1 METPV
6 SPASEESPIRP
17 LEEKDVAAF
26 VDSLWESSQPLLKIR
41 YDALEE
47 GPTRN
52 AVGYV
57 LSERTGQL
65 IDQLAQQ
72 KGYEASVKWLAQG
85 LRDKTIDQNFVDA
98 ATSVIAAKAKEG
110 PAEFSAQDLAEMV
123 KAAPAV
129 FSDLKTGVGA
139 LLSRAPQA
147 AMELT
152 GAMASVPTDFRNTRL
167 MAMSSLQGGSESLRL
182 LQRGLRL
189 VHQYAMMKASPEEF
203 AEMFSEPEIKK
214 RVSID
219 IPIQNALIALE
230 RGESLS
236 RSDADGQ
243 FAQIV
248 DPRDVPL
255 IQPMGEITDF
265 SNYIPFGVGTKVAKA
280 GAEAAKGA
288 SAAVRMVSVAERAAQ
303 EAAERAA
310 KEATVSMPRRVVGT
324 AVEATGAA
332 AEKALE
338 KPLVRGVVAGVSAAA
353 VGSSPGTVLAAALAG
368 GSDLSRAAMKAVPG
382 GVKATGKAIKK
393 PAAGPFGALVSI
405 AEDMGRGALG
415 GTASMIPLSL
425 VAESPEERGALLAGG
440 LVYGAAGAGATSVA
454 RTTKGAVSDFGRS
467 FFRPDSAPVPESAR
481 APVTAYGVDAAMDAA
496 HKRFTDTMPADLVNR
511 VEALRDLVGDN
522 SEVYVVSPGDYTAM
536 GLGNS
541 SGYAFKRPNGSNV
554 AVIRGGSEALFH
566 EVGHVIWASLN
577 PAEQKTLVNAVLD
590 GYTVDEL
597 LQMEKYYTSRGIT
610 IQSQNQLIE
619 EVLAENFQVALNG
632 GPLGKL
638 GTPQSLAANVY
649 SAIGRMAERR
659 GFRNILPGTD
669 VVTSETLRFQ
679 PSFIVQEA
687 LRSAMEARNFD
698 FSGTPPVT
706 GPAPAAATPAPA
718 PAAATPAPAPAAA
731 TPAPAPAPAP
741 AAGDVVEL
749 GPIPST
755 SLLSEEA
762 VKERLRARAADEV
775 ADLLDKVDGGG
786 AAPALTPEA
795 EDMLNKL
802 SAGGAAP
809 SFVSKNLERIAAEN
823 GVEVTDKTTP
833 NQIVDGLKKKKSL
846 YTTARKRKQ
855 IGQPPS
861 SVTQEVGQEEQEA
874 PPEIQKQ
881 NEDLFK
887 AEVAKP
893 RAERGAFEL
902 PYSSAEETEAS
913 PTSREG
919 LTQPQ
924 RAEQRA
930 LADTGG
936 KAGASGPLRRLYNK
950 VTVPYLYKVAKKSG
964 KPTITGF
971 SVDKVLRNID
981 MLAGWMK
988 RNPVAAQR
996 IRDRT
1001 GVQSFGSPEFVAQ
1014 FQAFLANQANGY
1026 RGDGKPLTLLP
1037 ENDPEG
1043 MPPPTPGYTPV
1054 PVPEGAARL
1063 INSLMGVR
1071 NAFDPKADA
1080 SVREAFV
1087 QRLAEANGVQVVEVN
1102 EVGEKGRTATEY
1114 NPVNKLLRDEGFD
1127 TNLFHVAIEQLRV
1140 RRMFATAKPR
1150 PDLSGLR
1157 APVQGT
1163 IQIGY
1168 MPAPLP
1174 GTPEANKFRPKGN
1187 PDTVKAADNYVRRAF
1202 GRDYVPHTEYEE
1214 LPEAKLKEIA
1224 DYFENEAKDEPE
1236 NPEVLRSYQAMAAE
1250 TIEQYKAMLDAG
1262 IQPEPFFGQGEPY
1275 PSSDAMMRDVR
1286 DNKHLFFL
1294 RTDSAFGQGDENP
1307 NSPLLQ
1313 KSGIKIGDTELL
1325 VNDVFRVVHDYF
1337 GHTQQGFQFG
1347 PRGEFNAWRS
1357 HSKMYSDAAQGAV
1370 AAETLAQNAW
1380 VNFGPHLRR
1389 PDGSIPT
1396 KGQPGYIEPRD
1407 RPFGAQKAF
1416 SLPARLRQF
1425 DKPGTGLGF
1434 ENFFTSVTKGTFGKS
1449 DKPFKPELTL
1459 PETLFPAVEAKNRH
1473 SGNFDDHIAKSIPT
1487 FYEAQIAV
1495 VDSLSKMPAG
1505 SKVLDIAAS
1514 EGSFGKAV
1522 TELSQGGVET
1532 VSLDPNPAMAEF
1544 FRTKSEVPG
1553 ATYFTDAF
1561 LNGFDAGDRQVDAFQ
1576 TDERFDAIHESMG
1589 FQFIDPDRASQ
1600 VDEVKR
1606 LLKPDGIFVTEEKVR
1621 NPNWAANE
1629 TLKDQ
1634 QHKNKYFTPTELAE
1648 KDKQVGFAQSTNEKK
1663 SVGMVSNMVSQET
1676 LENVLRE
1683 RFDYVV
1689 QYWDAGNFKGYV
1701 ASDSRVALDRFLN
1714 DLNLPQSK
1722 FSTEAT
1728 PRDISPPKTMDE
1740 AGDQT
1745 FSAPAG
1751 EVRFMPAPALDTP
1764 EFKRWFGRSQVVN
1777 VNGAPKVMYHG
1788 TSAPDFTYFNPKADR
1803 KPKPVAFLSPDPV
1816 FASLFAGGWDNQYFT
1831 NARVYPVYVSAENIF
1846 DYRNLKHLIRLVEA
1860 LRSVEPSGLDYQSVE
1875 EIKFDLQR
1883 GHWKTLELPGV
1894 LETVL
1899 SFGHDGLYVAE
1910 RGAEGPYDYRR
1921 VNLAVFDAS
1930 QVKSAIGNVGAWGQR
1945 PLTDAELARFGLTA
1959 EQARKAQQVYADIRF
1974 MPAPA
1979 LDTPEFKKWFGASKI
1994 RNENGAPQVMYHGTR
2009 FWGSPRG
2016 DFTVFSPGY
2025 ETGLIFASPAPNTAN
2040 IFASSKSRNGDLE
2053 YSVGSRVYPLYVR
2066 AENPFDFREQD
2077 HIDRLGDELEKH
2089 LGPKWLDK
2097 VYPDVLNVG
2106 DAPTRGDWEATVS
2119 RGWWA
2124 SLEGNETLNAIKSL
2138 GFDGVYVWENGVVNI
2153 GVFDSKQ
2160 VKSATGNTG
2169 AWGQRPLTDAELAK
2183 FNLTAEEARRAQEQ
2197 GDIQFM
2203 PLADEK
2209 LLPRNVQFKRSR
2221 MEGSVGGVIPLV
2233 HFSSVEYPRGRLD
2246 PKKTSGRGAATP
2258 TDLRGLPR
2266 GYFYTVGTDY
2276 ESRISSRPV
2285 IYSAVVDGNAVYD
2298 LDSDPLGYRGIVNRE
2313 KADQML
2319 VDEGFVGMRGTV
2331 GSTEMVALFEPV
2343 KVDKASPEEVFKR
2356 RDLAERRRR
2365 EVSAGVAFMPA
2376 PAPNTP
2382 EFKRWFGD
2390 SKVVDENGKPIRA
2403 FHGTSNEFT
2412 KFKSQRDL
2420 AAEGDPF
2427 FSYFGEVTDHPSS
2440 LGFWFSAES
2449 QNKRRYVKGNAEAVA
2464 SVFAGQATGSAV
2476 YPVFLS
2482 IKNPREFL
2490 NWDDLNLAVEKAG
2503 SSSSL
2508 REKLLNEGY
2517 DGLVIRDSQTDL
2529 NVLRD
2534 DWVAFEPTQ
2543 VKSATGNTGAFG
2555 QRPLTDAELSKFS
2568 LTAEEAQQAQERGD
2582 IRFMAGQTPEDNA
2595 PLAGEQIS
2603 TSDFMRVAAALAG
2616 EGEDAPA
2623 AVADYDP
2630 ANPPK
2635 NSALQIIYSANPELT
2650 MPEGGQTISGV
2661 GFQLQR
2667 AAQEVNGGRITSKNI
2682 TLEQM
2687 KRIARLVADETLAA
2701 LKRKGNAVDW
2711 YTKAIKRTLVIGREL
2726 FSVFKDPEALAASP
2740 AKFESIKDAEFG
2752 LMAALAITSQNL
2764 DVSDNSNYA
2773 VEQFEILIR
2782 TGRFDPSKRY
2792 GTKAEAIS
2800 SNLELANQ
2808 LLDEKGWAGLR
2819 RFCAKDF
2826 TVKQLSSA
2834 ASKVLGEK
2842 VTIDGYVDDVVQGA
2856 AIFGPKIGQGFLQN
2870 LLGRF
2875 DPITIDLWARRMW
2888 GRLTGDTMPEGV
2900 KPEQLAEW
2908 LDAHREAGVEL
2919 PESLRGIPTVTQKTK
2934 SGTSFLTVPAE
2945 AFAAFQSDR
2954 ARTQAFEEFNDVQE
2968 AKWQAVY
2975 KQLRLPMT
2983 PEMAE
2988 GIRSGTISLE
2998 QAAREVQG
3006 ILESRE
3012 RAWEA
3017 YSEQISRQA
3026 EVTAQRREA
3035 AWSAYSIAVDER
3047 LKQAK
3052 TDREALWKSYVASTP
3067 RDQRASK
3074 PNWSAAQPSLE
3085 RKLRKTEFMS
3095 ALEAQEVAEGLVPA
3109 APADRKRKPKKTF
3122 LRDLDASEGRTDV
3135 ITAKKLSDGK
3145 PRWAKSA
3152 AVVEKLFKP
3161 IDAPTNLDRRVIRQ
3175 VFLMARE
3182 LLSAQGVD
3190 LTNADLQAT
3199 LWYPEKDIWSFLA
3212 EGKQSN
3218 LKLSYDSEFLRI
3230 AESRGVA
3237 DAARSA
3243 IAKSRLR

>member
-6 SPASEESPIRP
+6 SPASEEPPIRP

-72 KGYEASVKWLAQG
+72 KGYEAIVKWLARG

-230 RGESLS
+230 KGQSLS
-236 RSDADGQ
+236 RTDADGQ

-255 IQPMGEITDF
+255 IQPVGEITDF

-511 VEALRDLVGDN
+511 VEALRDLVGNN
-522 SEVYVVSPGDYTAM
+522 SEVYVLSAKDFDQFRTQ
-536 GLGNS
+536 LGAPAS
-541 SGYAFKRPNGSNV
+541 SGMQFTRPNGTQV
-554 AVIRGGSEALFH
+554 AVVRGQSESLFH
-566 EVGHVIWASLN
+566 EVGHIIWKSLN
-577 PAEQKTLVNAVLD
+577 SAEQKTLVNAVLD

-698 FSGTPPVT
+698 FSGTPP
-706 GPAPAAATPAPA
+706 ATPAPA

-731 TPAPAPAPAP
+731 TP
-741 AAGDVVEL
+741 
-749 GPIPST
+749 
-755 SLLSEEA
+755 
-762 VKERLRARAADEV
+762 
-775 ADLLDKVDGGG
+775 
-786 AAPALTPEA
+786 APALTPEA

-833 NQIVDGLKKKKSL
+833 NQIVDELKKKKSL
-846 YTTARKRKQ
+846 YTTDRKRKQ

-874 PPEIQKQ
+874 SPEIQQQ

-887 AEVAKP
+887 AEVGKP

-936 KAGASGPLRRLYNK
+936 QLGASGPLRRLYNK

-981 MLAGWMK
+981 MLAGWME

-1163 IQIGY
+1163 IQIGFMPAPAPNTPEFRNWNGDVVELTHRRSKPKLGTNVALFAEEGKNVGY
-1168 MPAPLP
+1168 GKHRWTLREDLPPVSPEVVDFAAEYFGVPVEEAERLVNPRNIVDSAGAWDDAQFVSDVWQKFEAKGFRTPDGAVVLDKENTKLEYSFDDPKNPNTRFMPAPLP

-1553 ATYFTDAF
+1553 ATYSTDAF

-1751 EVRFMPAPALDTP
+1751 GVRFMPAPALDTP

-1930 QVKSAIGNVGAWGQR
+1930 QVKSAIGNV
-1945 PLTDAELARFGLTA
+1945 
-1959 EQARKAQQVYADIRF
+1959 
-1974 MPAPA
+1974 
-1979 LDTPEFKKWFGASKI
+1979 
-1994 RNENGAPQVMYHGTR
+1994 
-2009 FWGSPRG
+2009 
-2016 DFTVFSPGY
+2016 
-2025 ETGLIFASPAPNTAN
+2025 
-2040 IFASSKSRNGDLE
+2040 
-2053 YSVGSRVYPLYVR
+2053 
-2066 AENPFDFREQD
+2066 
-2077 HIDRLGDELEKH
+2077 
-2089 LGPKWLDK
+2089 
-2097 VYPDVLNVG
+2097 
-2106 DAPTRGDWEATVS
+2106 
-2119 RGWWA
+2119 
-2124 SLEGNETLNAIKSL
+2124 
-2138 GFDGVYVWENGVVNI
+2138 
-2153 GVFDSKQ
+2153 
-2160 VKSATGNTG
+2160 G

-2382 EFKRWFGD
+2382 EFERWKGDLPVLDAESVKQRLSLPERGMFKVFHGSKQDFTTLRARFPDGLIFTSLSPEFASDWAMTRQPAEEPRNYPASSQARDRQVEKEYWAKSNAADPSAYEALLANRPPSVWKRLGEADSVVYPLFAKAEKIFNPWVEYPLVEPVLKTMRSGHPDGD
-2390 SKVVDENGKPIRA
+2390 MTGVIEKGLHKEPNWVVYENKTVVDFLKQKGYDALWLRESSVDGA
-2403 FHGTSNEFT
+2403 TDT
-2412 KFKSQRDL
+2412 L
-2420 AAEGDPF
+2420 ALF
-2427 FSYFGEVTDHPSS
+2427 
-2440 LGFWFSAES
+2440 
-2449 QNKRRYVKGNAEAVA
+2449 
-2464 SVFAGQATGSAV
+2464 
-2476 YPVFLS
+2476 
-2482 IKNPREFL
+2482 
-2490 NWDDLNLAVEKAG
+2490 
-2503 SSSSL
+2503 SSS
-2508 REKLLNEGY
+2508 
-2517 DGLVIRDSQTDL
+2517 
-2529 NVLRD
+2529 
-2534 DWVAFEPTQ
+2534 Q
-2543 VKSATGNTGAFG
+2543 VKSATGNTGAWG

-2582 IRFMAGQTPEDNA
+2582 LRFMAGQTPEDNA

-3135 ITAKKLSDGK
+3135 ITAKNLSDGK

-3182 LLSAQGVD
+3182 LLSAQGVN

-3243 IAKSRLR
+3243 VAKSRLR